1 MEVAV
6 AGFSENFIQPP
17 ELLSFYHLLSSIN
30 SLMYNVSIGQT
41 HLKNHAASD
50 HFATLSTMGLRT
62 TEGH

>member
-17 ELLSFYHLLSSIN
+17 ELLSYHLLSSIN
-30 SLMYNVSIGQT
+30 PLMHNVSVGQT

-62 TEGH
+62 TEGY

>member
-17 ELLSFYHLLSSIN
+17 ELLSFYHLLSSKH
-30 SLMYNVSIGQT
+30 YVSIGQT
-41 HLKNHAASD
+41 HLKNHTASD
-50 HFATLSTMGLRT
+50 YFATLSTMGLRT

>member
-17 ELLSFYHLLSSIN
+17 ELLSFYHLLSSTN
-30 SLMYNVSIGQT
+30 SLMHVSIGQT
-41 HLKNHAASD
+41 HLKNHTVSD